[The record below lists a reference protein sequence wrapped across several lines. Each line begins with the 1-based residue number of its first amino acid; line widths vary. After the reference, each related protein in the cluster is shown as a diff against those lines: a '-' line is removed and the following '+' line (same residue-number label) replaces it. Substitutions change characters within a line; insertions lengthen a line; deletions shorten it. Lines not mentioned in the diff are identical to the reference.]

1 MDKSKNSMPKR
12 SLCDTCCNRFDCR
25 LPDAYGGCFGYERQ
39 SNPLDEIVT
48 ETRSLNPI
56 KEEKPMRFE
65 EALKAMLEGKRA
77 KRACY
82 ESIIAYSQKRHK
94 FCFWCDDDVSGR
106 DGTHYGCEVEFS
118 QSDRVADDWCVISDI
133 PSSVIKAM
141 EEKKAKE
148 NVPFLADEEENIL
161 EITFKSG
168 ETISYGKDEWDDY
181 AYDGK
186 AVIVKKNSARI
197 GIYNF
202 DDVFCVELK

>member
-1 MDKSKNSMPKR
+1 MDKSEKSMPKL
-12 SLCDTCCNRFDCR
+12 SLCATCCNRFDCR

-48 ETRSLNPI
+48 ETRSFNPI
-56 KEEKPMRFE
+56 KEEKSMRFE

-82 ESIIAYSQKRHK
+82 ETTIAYSQKRHK

-133 PSSVIKAM
+133 PSSIIKAM
-141 EEKKAKE
+141 EERKAKALE
-148 NVPFLADEEENIL
+148 EIGEAPFNRL

-168 ETISYGKDEWDDY
+168 ETISYGKGEWDDY

-186 AVIVKKNSARI
+186 AAIVKKNSAWI